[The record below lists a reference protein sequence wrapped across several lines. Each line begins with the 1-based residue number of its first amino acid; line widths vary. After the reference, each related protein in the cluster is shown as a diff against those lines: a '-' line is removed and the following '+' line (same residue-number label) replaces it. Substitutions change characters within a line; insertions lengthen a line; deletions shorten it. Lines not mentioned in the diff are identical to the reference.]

1 MMISTRGRYALKV
14 MIDLAAHSD
23 GQYIPLK
30 EIAERQNCSEK
41 YLESIIAVLSK
52 DGLLEGLRGK
62 GGGYRLTRAPEDYS
76 AGDLLR
82 KMEGTLSPVAC
93 LGPGSAACSR
103 AADCRTLPMWKELD
117 RRVNDY
123 LDSVSIADLMRGEQD
138 GNEYVI

>member
-52 DGLLEGLRGK
+52 D
-62 GGGYRLTRAPEDYS
+62 
-76 AGDLLR
+76 
-82 KMEGTLSPVAC
+82 C
-93 LGPGSAACSR
+93 AAR
-103 AADCRTLPMWKELD
+103 AAAT
-117 RRVNDY
+117 
-123 LDSVSIADLMRGEQD
+123 G
-138 GNEYVI
+138 